1 MSIAEA
7 YDMPVTRAPLVPP
20 APPRAPDNM
29 TAFGRMHGDARQ
41 RDRHL
46 GPARL

>member
-7 YDMPVTRAPLVPP
+7 WDPPVTRAPLVPP

-29 TAFGRMHGDARQ
+29 TAFGRVMVMRKSAISAWSQ
-41 RDRHL
+41 RS
-46 GPARL
+46 